1 MEKTEFFT
9 LLAILRAQDEQ
20 LKKIFAER
28 EAIHQKCLDE
38 GGRRLYDEMWEALYK
53 DGENHYNF

>member
-9 LLAILRAQDEQ
+9 LLATLRAQDKQ

-28 EAIHQKCLDE
+28 EAIRQKCLDE
-38 GGRRLYDEMWEALYK
+38 GGHRLYDEMWEALYK